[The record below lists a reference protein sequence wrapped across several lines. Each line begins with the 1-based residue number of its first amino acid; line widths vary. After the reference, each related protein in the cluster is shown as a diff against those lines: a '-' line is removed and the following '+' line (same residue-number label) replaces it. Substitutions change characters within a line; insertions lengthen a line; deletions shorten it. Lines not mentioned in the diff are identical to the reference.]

1 MHNPSRLALAALV
14 ALAAWNGAVA
24 QQIPPETTKK
34 IDSAVAERFGVLCVL
49 KASRDAIMGFSQPMK
64 VSEVVIRGGQE
75 VSKGQV
81 IIRGDD
87 AEEQAMLRIQ
97 KLTSDSDIPVE
108 SARKQRDLAELE
120 HKRNQEAFAKGGAG
134 QQEVE
139 RAKLQ
144 WEVGELNFQKAVLDK
159 TREVIQLERMQARVD
174 RSRIDAP
181 FDGVVD
187 SVNVDVGQSVSENEK
202 LVRVVNVD
210 VLKVDVGADIGD
222 PKTWSVKLGD
232 TAWVLVD
239 IAGVAKVR
247 TATVREVAPTADLG
261 SRTRRVQVELPNPK
275 GAERLMPG
283 GPAWVR
289 FSEPAG
295 DLLTAVGAGAVD
307 RALAEKAPG
316 K

>member
-1 MHNPSRLALAALV
+1 M
-14 ALAAWNGAVA
+14 
-24 QQIPPETTKK
+24 
-34 IDSAVAERFGVLCVL
+34 AERFGVLCVL
-49 KASRDAIMGFSQPMK
+49 KASRDATMGFSQPMK
-64 VSEVVIRGGQE
+64 VAEVVARGGKE
-75 VSKGQV
+75 VTKGQV
-81 IIRGDD
+81 ILRGDD

-97 KLTSDSDIPVE
+97 KSVAESDIPVE

-120 HKRNQEAFAKGGAG
+120 YKRNQEAFSKGGAG

-144 WEVGELNFQKAVLDK
+144 WEVSELNLQKAVLDK
-159 TREVIQLERMQARVD
+159 TREVIQLDRMQARVD

-187 SVNVDVGQSVSENEK
+187 SVSVDVGQSVSENEK

-247 TATVREVAPTADLG
+247 TATVTEVAPTADLG

-275 GAERLMPG
+275 GTDRLMPG

-289 FSEPAG
+289 FSEPSG
-295 DLLTAVGAGAVD
+295 DLLTAVGARPAD
-307 RALAEKAPG
+307 RALVEKTPN
-316 K
+316 